1 MKAELIRIGNS
12 QGIRIPKPII
22 EQCGFV
28 DSVDIIVEGD
38 ALIVRP
44 ARKVREG
51 WEDRFRVMSAT
62 GDDHLLDEDS
72 ASPDWDDTEW
82 QW

>member
-1 MKAELIRIGNS
+1 MKAELVRIGNS

-28 DSVDIIVEGD
+28 GSVDIMVQGD

-44 ARKVREG
+44 VCNVREG
-51 WEDRFRVMSAT
+51 WDERFRGMAAHR
-62 GDDHLLDEDS
+62 DDHLMDKDPPATRWDE
-72 ASPDWDDTEW
+72 TEW